1 MTNSNAT
8 ESRIF
13 STPPRMS
20 LSLEETHSP
29 PTALIVKKRRLNY
42 GVGAAGSIRSPPRGL
57 PCRLFLPALDE
68 IDQDSRNA
76 SQSFILRPRLDLD
89 LDLDGSPSPSNNQ
102 FHGFRRRPSRR
113 EDYDYK
119 YDYNYSPVSSLILP
133 PCPVPMLEDMD
144 SDMEKGNTETDE
156 VNTNSKRPSL
166 KPTTTIRPKRKILSA
181 CCA

>member
-68 IDQDSRNA
+68 IDQDSNA

-102 FHGFRRRPSRR
+102 FHGFHRRPSRR